1 MKLRLTKY
9 LTMTK
14 LKNGTNV
21 IYNNLLFIPIFVT
34 DEEKEN
40 ILNFKVDE
48 ETKKQLIENGIYT
61 TNIAEKQVLKELKAM
76 YLEQTRQPTF
86 AYFAVTNNC
95 NLRCKYCFIEN
106 NACNAISNTMTDEI
120 ATVAIDKIDNF
131 CQRKNIDKFEIIF
144 YGGEP
149 LVAYQ
154 LIKNVVNYCK
164 NKKTKFTFTAITN
177 ATLLTDD
184 KIKFFKENDVKLG
197 ISIDGPKYINDKNRV
212 FAKGDG
218 SVYDTII
225 EKVKILKESGVVYN
239 LSMTISE
246 DLLNNKEDVIEWI
259 KSLKVDYIAF
269 NLLHFTS
276 KGDWKT
282 FYKNASEFLF
292 YADKELKGYIKS
304 EDRVARNWNIFTKS
318 VFKFSDCGATGMN
331 QITIKPNGEVVICH
345 GDIKTGKN
353 IFGNILTD
361 SIDKVLNKKKSS
373 MWIKRCPIYKKQ
385 CLKCP
390 AIYVCGGGCAN
401 QSGHLFGNVK
411 KIDKPFCIFTKY
423 SVDHILEKC
432 YNKLNNN

>member
-1 MKLRLTKY
+1 MKLRLSKY
-9 LTMTK
+9 LTISK
-14 LKNGTNV
+14 VSDGTNV
-21 IYNNLLFIPIFVT
+21 IYNNLLFIPIFVN

-40 ILNFKVDE
+40 IINFKVDE
-48 ETKKQLIENGIYT
+48 QTKQQLVENGIYT
-61 TNIAEKQVLKELKAM
+61 TSSAEKQVLQELKQM
-76 YLEQTRQPTF
+76 YLEQTRKPTF

-106 NACNAISNTMTDEI
+106 NACNCESNTMTDEI
-120 ATVAIDKIDNF
+120 ATVAVDKIDKF
-131 CQRKNIDKFEIIF
+131 CQANDIDKFEIIF

-149 LVAYQ
+149 LVAYE
-154 LIKNVVNYCK
+154 LIQNVVKYCK
-164 NKKTKFTFTAITN
+164 KKKTKFTFTAITN

-184 KIKFFKENDVKLG
+184 KVSFFKKNDVKLG

-212 FAKGDG
+212 FASNEG

-225 EKVKILKESGVVYN
+225 EKVKMLKESGVIYN

-246 DLLNNKEDVIEWI
+246 DMLNNKEDVINWV
-259 KSLKVDYIAF
+259 KSLNVDYIAF

-276 KGDWKT
+276 KGDWKS
-282 FYKNASEFLF
+282 FYEKASQFLF
-292 YADKELKGYIKS
+292 YADKELKGHIKS

-318 VFKFSDCGATGMN
+318 MFKFSDCGATGMN

-361 SIDKVLNKKKSS
+361 SIEDILNKKQSD
-373 MWIKRCPIYKKQ
+373 MWIKRCPIYKKK

-411 KIDKPFCIFTKY
+411 KIDKPFCIFTKH
-423 SVDHILEKC
+423 SVDHIIEKC
-432 YNKLNNN
+432 YNKINN